1 MTISEIVARIDA
13 IMAQL
18 ESLRQEILGPG
29 SDQSRV
35 PPPSPFSG
43 GGPGEE

>member
-1 MTISEIVARIDA
+1 MTNAEIVARIDA

-18 ESLRQEILGPG
+18 ESLRAEILGPG

-35 PPPSPFSG
+35 PPPRPDSG
-43 GGPGEE
+43 GGPGPK